1 MKQAR
6 QILFLT
12 LMLQVFVPVV
22 YGLAEGVDEY
32 LLKAAFFERF
42 TRFVDYG
49 TQPADQDRFF
59 VIAVLGEN
67 PFGDRLDRVYKE
79 QRILNRQVKLIY
91 TDRVDQIGRPDIL
104 YIGQDQRKEL
114 EHILASI
121 QGYQTITIA
130 DSPAFSGKGI
140 MINLLLIDNKIR
152 FEIDLEA
159 ASKQNVKFDRIL
171 LANAIIV
178 KK

>member
-1 MKQAR
+1 
-6 QILFLT
+6 
-12 LMLQVFVPVV
+12 MLQVFVPVV

-42 TRFVDYG
+42 TRFADYG
-49 TQPADQDRFF
+49 PPQVEQDRFF

-79 QRILNRQVKLIY
+79 QRILNRPVKLVY

-104 YIGQDQRKEL
+104 YIGQDKRKEL
-114 EHILASI
+114 EDILARI
-121 QGYQTITIA
+121 QGHQIITIA
-130 DSPAFSGKGI
+130 DSPALSGKGV
-140 MINLLLIDNKIR
+140 MINLLLVDNKIR
-152 FEIDLEA
+152 FEIDLDA
-159 ASKQNVKFDRIL
+159 ASKQNIKFDRIL